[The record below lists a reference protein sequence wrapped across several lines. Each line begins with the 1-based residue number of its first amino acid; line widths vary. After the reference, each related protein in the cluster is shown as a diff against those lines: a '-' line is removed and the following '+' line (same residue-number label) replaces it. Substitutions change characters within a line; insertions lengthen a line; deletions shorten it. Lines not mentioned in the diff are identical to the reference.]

1 MQFGFVM
8 CYEHYFTMSFFN
20 VRRYE
25 LINTG
30 TYTVQVRACSLAG
43 CGKWS
48 QGLEVSVAQKTSS
61 YLLYVIL
68 IPVLVVVLIVT
79 VLASGFVYVKHKAS
93 NAPEMTLNLNYHNIV
108 SNGKNK
114 I

>member
-1 MQFGFVM
+1 M
-8 CYEHYFTMSFFN
+8 
-20 VRRYE
+20 
-25 LINTG
+25 
-30 TYTVQVRACSLAG
+30 
-43 CGKWS
+43 
-48 QGLEVSVAQKTSS
+48 EVSVAQKTSS

-108 SNGKNK
+108 SNGENK